1 MKWLMIVRA
10 REEARP
16 GWDRGLDD
24 KAVVAL
30 SHLAKGQ
37 ERQGTGV
44 RKEMHGQEGQWQ
56 REPKAL
62 AGLHPLGTSL
72 QEAPFSKH
80 CRATVCSSFPLSY
93 CSGSGNGVR
102 ATVVTP

>member
-1 MKWLMIVRA
+1 MADEGLVRA

-24 KAVVAL
+24 KTVAAL

-37 ERQGTGV
+37 ERQGIGV
-44 RKEMHGQEGQWQ
+44 RKEMYGQEGRWQ

-72 QEAPFSKH
+72 QEVAFSKQ
-80 CRATVCSSFPLSY
+80 CGATACSSFPLSY
-93 CSGSGNGVR
+93 CSGSGNGVL
-102 ATVVTP
+102 ASVVTP